1 MSDGNDRDSGTPGDE
16 VPADEPTVPSPDG
29 ADEPGADGGAADA
42 VWPVWGGTSPRT
54 ATPDDAPAVD
64 DTLSTSDDPA
74 AQPADEPGDKSASEP
89 GDEPADEPAQDESAS
104 EPGDEPA
111 QDESAPDEGAADG
124 PAGELAADE
133 APDAAD
139 APDVPEADG
148 APEGD
153 AAPAAAAEVP
163 TDDAATDDVA
173 VEPPGD
179 DATRVMAPV
188 VAESAPAEADTSG
201 PVAEAEPDADEA
213 VGEPAPPGAE
223 ADDAAAAEVVTD
235 EDAPDDG
242 ESAAEAA
249 SPAQQQDD
257 EPTATTDATELIAPV
272 TTAAAAQRASS
283 VPVRTSTRTPQ
294 GDATA
299 AAPAAGPPA
308 TPAATPA
315 ATTPTATTPTATTPT
330 ATPPAATP
338 AEPVHRHAHAAEPA
352 AAAAA
357 ATGATA
363 AGAAAGAAAA
373 AGDAS
378 QQPPVPARHRVVPGD
393 TTAPAPTPATVSA
406 GPVPTTPRKESPL
419 DVFDA
424 DDGKRRWPRRL
435 AVVGGIVVVL
445 VGGYVAASYA
455 LGDKVP
461 RGATVAGVDIGGLSS
476 SDAVARLDDELGDA
490 TTKKIPVVAQEVT
503 AALDPQEAGLTF
515 DAQATV
521 DQLTGVD
528 LLEPARLWDHVV
540 GTGEVDP
547 VTSVDAKELGRSI
560 DALSPALSKTPVDG
574 TVVFVDGSAQAT
586 KAADGW
592 KLDTVKASK
601 VVADEWLVG
610 ARPLELPTSAVAPD
624 ITQDETDAALETAE
638 KVVSAPVSVTVD
650 GKLAVLTADDLS
662 AAASMVPKDGALVLQ
677 LDGEKLT
684 KEILDQQPDLETKA
698 SDASFVFVDDKPKI
712 KAGKPGK
719 TLDPD
724 DVAAAV
730 STAAVADE
738 RDATVEL
745 TKSDPVESTAELK
758 KLGVDEIVSEFSTPL
773 TPEPKRTEN
782 IRVGLSHITGTLIR
796 PGETFSLTEALGPV
810 DAKHGFIDAG
820 AIVSGEHV
828 QAVGGG
834 LSQVSTTTYNAAF
847 FAGME
852 DITHQPHSEWF
863 SRYPEGRESTI
874 FTGVIDMA
882 WKNTTPYGALVQ
894 GWVADGRAYVRIWGT
909 KYWTVKTTTSARS
922 GVVAPTTVYSESK
935 TCEPA
940 LPGNPGFSVTVTRK
954 IYLKDELKKTESNS
968 WRYKPQNRVICG
980 APPSSSDDKGGDS
993 GGTDD

>member
-1 MSDGNDRDSGTPGDE
+1 MSDGNDRDSGTPADG
-16 VPADEPTVPSPDG
+16 VPADEPTASSS
-29 ADEPGADGGAADA
+29 DGGDGQADVSHDDSARPAPEAETDTAESDTAESDTADSGESAADA
-42 VWPVWGGTSPRT
+42 VWPVWGGAS
-54 ATPDDAPAVD
+54 AHSAA
-64 DTLSTSDDPA
+64 STT
-74 AQPADEPGDKSASEP
+74 
-89 GDEPADEPAQDESAS
+89 DEPADDADAA
-104 EPGDEPA
+104 DEPA
-111 QDESAPDEGAADG
+111 KEPDADAHPADDAGVPADQQVAHTPADESTDE
-124 PAGELAADE
+124 PATTEVSAEDE
-133 APDAAD
+133 QPASTAS
-139 APDVPEADG
+139 VP
-148 APEGD
+148 
-153 AAPAAAAEVP
+153 V
-163 TDDAATDDVA
+163 
-173 VEPPGD
+173 GD
-179 DATRVMAPV
+179 DDGGEGSASDDTTRVMAPV
-188 VAESAPAEADTSG
+188 VASAATASEHADASPG
-201 PVAEAEPDADEA
+201 AEPDEQPTDEPDDQPDDQPEDPASAADESAGDEPTTVDGADEISAGETASDVPAADVPADEA
-213 VGEPAPPGAE
+213 APE
-223 ADDAAAAEVVTD
+223 
-235 EDAPDDG
+235 
-242 ESAAEAA
+242 
-249 SPAQQQDD
+249 
-257 EPTATTDATELIAPV
+257 TAATELIPPV
-272 TTAAAAQRASS
+272 ATAAAAQRAAS
-283 VPVRTSTRTPQ
+283 VPVRTSTRQPQTDGAEPAEAASSQDAGTP
-294 GDATA
+294 
-299 AAPAAGPPA
+299 APAAA
-308 TPAATPA
+308 TAGAAA
-315 ATTPTATTPTATTPT
+315 A
-330 ATPPAATP
+330 
-338 AEPVHRHAHAAEPA
+338 A

-357 ATGATA
+357 ATA
-363 AGAAAGAAAA
+363 AGPGTPPDAAPAQAEV
-373 AGDAS
+373 
-378 QQPPVPARHRVVPGD
+378 PVRHRVTPGD
-393 TTAPAPTPATVSA
+393 TAVPAPTPTKVTA
-406 GPVPTTPRKESPL
+406 GPVPATPRKESPL
-419 DVFDA
+419 DVFEA

-476 SDAVARLDDELGDA
+476 SDAVTRLDDELGDA

-503 AALDPQEAGLTF
+503 ASLDPKDAGLTF

-521 DQLTGVD
+521 DQVTGVD
-528 LLEPARLWDHVV
+528 LLDPARLWDNVV
-540 GTGEVDP
+540 GTGEVDA
-547 VTSVDAKELGRSI
+547 VTSVDTKALARSV

-586 KAADGW
+586 KATDGW

-601 VVADEWLVG
+601 VVADDWLVG

-624 ITQDETDAALETAE
+624 ITQDETDAALATAE

-650 GKLAVLTADDLS
+650 GKLTVLTADDLS
-662 AAASMVPKDGALVLQ
+662 AAASMVPKDGDLVLQ
-677 LDGEKLT
+677 MDGEKLT

-698 SDASFVFVDDKPKI
+698 SDATFVFVDDKPKI
-712 KAGKPGK
+712 KAGKPGE

-730 STAAVADE
+730 SKAAVADE

-745 TKSDPVESTAELK
+745 TKSDPAESTAELK

-773 TPEPKRTEN
+773 TAEPKRTQN
-782 IRVGLSHITGTLIR
+782 IRVGLEHITGTLVR

-820 AIVSGEHV
+820 AIVSGEHT

-935 TCEPA
+935 TCEPS

-968 WRYKPQNRVICG
+968 WRYKPQNRVVCG
-980 APPSSSDDKGGDS
+980 APPSSSDDKDDDS

>member
-1 MSDGNDRDSGTPGDE
+1 MSDGNDRDSGTPADE

-29 ADEPGADGGAADA
+29 SDEPGSDEPSSDGDAADA

-54 ATPDDAPAVD
+54 ATQDDAPAVD
-64 DTLSTSDDPA
+64 DTSSTSDEPA
-74 AQPADEPGDKSASEP
+74 EQPADEPGDESADEP
-89 GDEPADEPAQDESAS
+89 GDESA
-104 EPGDEPA
+104 DEPA

-124 PAGELAADE
+124 PAGEPAADD

-139 APDVPEADG
+139 APDVPEADD

-153 AAPAAAAEVP
+153 AAP
-163 TDDAATDDVA
+163 
-173 VEPPGD
+173 
-179 DATRVMAPV
+179 
-188 VAESAPAEADTSG
+188 
-201 PVAEAEPDADEA
+201 
-213 VGEPAPPGAE
+213 GEPAPPGAE
-223 ADDAAAAEVVTD
+223 ADGAAAAEVVTD
-235 EDAPDDG
+235 EDVPDDG
-242 ESAAEAA
+242 ESAARAA
-249 SPAQQQDD
+249 SPVQQEED

-272 TTAAAAQRASS
+272 TTA
-283 VPVRTSTRTPQ
+283 
-294 GDATA
+294 
-299 AAPAAGPPA
+299 
-308 TPAATPA
+308 
-315 ATTPTATTPTATTPT
+315 TPT
-330 ATPPAATP
+330 ATPTAATP

-352 AAAAA
+352 AAAGA
-357 ATGATA
+357 ATGA
-363 AGAAAGAAAA
+363 AAAGAAAA

-378 QQPPVPARHRVVPGD
+378 QQPPVPARHRVIPGD

-445 VGGYVAASYA
+445 IGGYVAASYA

-476 SDAVARLDDELGDA
+476 SDAVTRLDDELGDA
-490 TTKKIPVVAQEVT
+490 TSKKIPVVAKEVT
-503 AALDPQEAGLTF
+503 ASLDPQDAGLTF

-547 VTSVDAKELGRSI
+547 VTSVDAKELGRSV

-601 VVADEWLVG
+601 VVADDWLVG

-624 ITQDETDAALETAE
+624 ITQDETDASLATAE

-650 GKLAVLTADDLS
+650 GKLTVLTADDLS
-662 AAASMVPKDGALVLQ
+662 AAASMVPKDGNLVLQ

-730 STAAVADE
+730 SKAAVADE

-758 KLGVDEIVSEFSTPL
+758 KLRVDEIVSEFSTPL

-980 APPSSSDDKGGDS
+980 APPSSDDKDGDS